1 MPCISSIPK
10 LPVQRGS
17 LVPAFLLC
25 IFITIINL
33 DVESWLMAKGH
44 FSIAKTSDNSAA
56 IEQGSSILNRFY
68 RECMPDDS
76 LHTMKEIAIT
86 IFIDKGH

>member
-1 MPCISSIPK
+1 
-10 LPVQRGS
+10 
-17 LVPAFLLC
+17 
-25 IFITIINL
+25 
-33 DVESWLMAKGH
+33 MAKGH